1 MWTHFPGWLRADK
14 ISLVISN
21 TSSPSLDA
29 GMHCMW
35 YPTVYN
41 TVCMGQAVRLA
52 AQVEGVVAEVVWH
65 VFECDQGTGTHMA
78 AIPPVPGERKP
89 RIPCKY
95 ARISTRKRCTG
106 HMMAAVSGREPCMHL
121 PL

>member
-1 MWTHFPGWLRADK
+1 
-14 ISLVISN
+14 
-21 TSSPSLDA
+21 
-29 GMHCMW
+29 MW

-78 AIPPVPGERKP
+78 AIPPSTWGAETSYSLQICTNIDAKALHWPHDGRSVRPGAMHALAPLVDPATMRHECALTVIPPLPCVP
-89 RIPCKY
+89 
-95 ARISTRKRCTG
+95 
-106 HMMAAVSGREPCMHL
+106 VS
-121 PL
+121 